1 MADRVPAAE
10 RLLDLVIALT
20 HTRHRM
26 TKAEIRASVNGYS
39 DATSDEAFDRMF
51 ERDKDQLRALGLPI
65 VTLTD
70 STHEDD
76 VGYRIDTSEYELPP
90 VDFTPAEIGV
100 LSLAAQVW
108 QDSSFAA
115 DSRRGLT
122 KLRAVSDAADPGR
135 FAGLS
140 LRVRGPDAAF
150 ADLLDAIE
158 DRTVVR
164 FTYRAAST
172 GSTEVRTVE
181 PWRLFAKDRGWYL
194 VGFDTGRQGKRQ
206 FRLSRIVGRVR
217 RVGEPG
223 QVQIPAGAEQEA
235 PAAEPTPVL
244 LALAPE
250 RGSALRARG
259 EAVPE
264 QAGPAGRETYR
275 LETTDIE
282 RFAEEIAGYGDA
294 VVVLDPP
301 ALRAAV
307 LRRLRAA
314 AALGGEG

>member
-1 MADRVPAAE
+1 MAERVPAAE

-39 DATSDEAFDRMF
+39 GTTSDEAFDRMF

-65 VTLTD
+65 ITLTD

-76 VGYRIDTSEYELPP
+76 VGYRIDTAEYELPP
-90 VDFTPAEIGV
+90 VQFSPAEIGV

-108 QDSSFAA
+108 QESSFSA

-150 ADLLDAIE
+150 GELLDAIE
-158 DRTVVR
+158 DRIAVR

-172 GSTEVRTVE
+172 GATEARTVE

-194 VGFDTGRQGKRQ
+194 VAFDTDRQAQRL
-206 FRLSRIVGRVR
+206 FRLSRIVGKVR

-223 QVQIPAGAEQEA
+223 QVQIPTQQATT
-235 PAAEPTPVL
+235 EPETTTVL

-250 RGSALRARG
+250 RASALRARG
-259 EAVPE
+259 VAEAGTT
-264 QAGPAGRETYR
+264 GPTGRDVYR
-275 LETTDIE
+275 LETTDVD
-282 RFAEEIAGYGDA
+282 RLAEEIAGYTDA

-301 ALRAAV
+301 ELRAAV

-314 AALGGEG
+314 AALGGER

>member
-1 MADRVPAAE
+1 MAERVPAAE

-39 DATSDEAFDRMF
+39 GATSDEAFDRMF

-65 VTLTD
+65 ITLTD

-76 VGYRIDTSEYELPP
+76 VGYRIDTAEYELPP
-90 VDFTPAEIGV
+90 VQFSPAEIGV

-108 QDSSFAA
+108 QDSSFSA

-150 ADLLDAIE
+150 GELLDAIE
-158 DRTVVR
+158 DRIAVR

-172 GSTEVRTVE
+172 GSTEARTVE

-194 VGFDTGRQGKRQ
+194 VAFDTDRQAQRL
-206 FRLSRIVGRVR
+206 FRLSRIVGKVR

-223 QVQIPAGAEQEA
+223 QVQIPTQQART
-235 PAAEPTPVL
+235 EPETTTVL

-250 RGSALRARG
+250 RASALRARG
-259 EAVPE
+259 VAEA
-264 QAGPAGRETYR
+264 ATTGPAGRDVYR
-275 LETTDIE
+275 LETTDVD
-282 RFAEEIAGYGDA
+282 RLAEEVAGYTDA

-301 ALRAAV
+301 ELRVAV

-314 AALGGEG
+314 AALAGER

>member
-1 MADRVPAAE
+1 MVERVPAAE

-26 TKAEIRASVNGYS
+26 TKAEIRASVNGYT
-39 DATSDEAFDRMF
+39 DATSDESFDRMF
-51 ERDKDQLRALGLPI
+51 ERDKDQLRTLGLPI

-70 STHEDD
+70 SAHEDD
-76 VGYRIDTSEYELPP
+76 VGYRIDTAEYELPP
-90 VDFTPAEIGV
+90 VQFTPAEIGV

-108 QDSSFAA
+108 QDSSFSA

-150 ADLLDAIE
+150 GDLLEAIE
-158 DRTVVR
+158 DRITVR

-172 GSTEVRTVE
+172 GSTQARTVE

-194 VGFDTGRQGKRQ
+194 VAFDTDRRAQRL
-206 FRLSRIVGRVR
+206 FRLSRIVGKVR

-223 QVQIPAGAEQEA
+223 QVQIPAEQA
-235 PAAEPTPVL
+235 STEPSTTTVL

-250 RGSALRARG
+250 RASALRARG
-259 EAVPE
+259 EAAPAT
-264 QAGPAGRETYR
+264 QGPAGRDVYR
-275 LETTDIE
+275 LETGDVD
-282 RFAEEIAGYGDA
+282 RFAEELAGYGDA

-301 ALRAAV
+301 DLRAAV

-314 AALGGEG
+314 AALGGQR

>member
-1 MADRVPAAE
+1 MAERVPAAE

-39 DATSDEAFDRMF
+39 GATSDEAFDRMF

-76 VGYRIDTSEYELPP
+76 VGYRIDTAEYELPP
-90 VDFTPAEIGV
+90 VQFSPAEIGV

-108 QDSSFAA
+108 QDSSFSA

-150 ADLLDAIE
+150 GELLDAIE
-158 DRTVVR
+158 DRIAVR

-172 GSTEVRTVE
+172 GSTDARTVE

-194 VGFDTGRQGKRQ
+194 VAFDTDRQAQRL
-206 FRLSRIVGRVR
+206 FRLSRIVGKVR

-223 QVQIPAGAEQEA
+223 QVQIPTQQATT
-235 PAAEPTPVL
+235 EPETTTVL

-250 RGSALRARG
+250 RASALRARG
-259 EAVPE
+259 VAEAGTT
-264 QAGPAGRETYR
+264 GPAGREVYR
-275 LETTDIE
+275 LETTDVD
-282 RFAEEIAGYGDA
+282 RLAEEIAGYTDA

-301 ALRAAV
+301 ELRAAV

-314 AALGGEG
+314 AALGGER

>member
-1 MADRVPAAE
+1 MAERVPAAE

-26 TKAEIRASVNGYS
+26 TKAEIRSSVNGYS
-39 DATSDEAFDRMF
+39 GATSDEAFDRMF

-76 VGYRIDTSEYELPP
+76 VGYRIDTAEYELPP
-90 VDFTPAEIGV
+90 VQFTPAEIGV

-108 QDSSFAA
+108 QDSSFSA

-150 ADLLDAIE
+150 GELLDAIE
-158 DRTVVR
+158 DRIAVR

-172 GSTEVRTVE
+172 GATEARTVE

-194 VGFDTGRQGKRQ
+194 VAFDTDRQAQRL
-206 FRLSRIVGRVR
+206 FRLSRIVGKVR

-223 QVQIPAGAEQEA
+223 QVQIPTEQSVTEAG
-235 PAAEPTPVL
+235 TTTVL

-250 RGSALRARG
+250 RASALRARG
-259 EAVPE
+259 EAE
-264 QAGPAGRETYR
+264 ATTAGPAGRDVYR
-275 LETTDIE
+275 LETTDVD
-282 RFAEEIAGYGDA
+282 RLAEEIAGHTDA

-301 ALRAAV
+301 ELRAAV

-314 AALGGEG
+314 AALGGER

>member
-1 MADRVPAAE
+1 MAERVPAAE

-39 DATSDEAFDRMF
+39 SATSDEAFDRMF

-76 VGYRIDTSEYELPP
+76 VGYRIDTAEYELPP
-90 VDFTPAEIGV
+90 VQFTPAEIGV

-108 QDSSFAA
+108 QDSSFSA

-150 ADLLDAIE
+150 GDLLDAIE
-158 DRTVVR
+158 DRIAVR
-164 FTYRAAST
+164 FTYRAANT
-172 GSTEVRTVE
+172 GSTQARTVE

-194 VGFDTGRQGKRQ
+194 VAFDTDRQAQRL
-206 FRLSRIVGRVR
+206 FRLSRIVGKVR

-223 QVQIPAGAEQEA
+223 QVQIPAETQQLVT
-235 PAAEPTPVL
+235 EPSTTTAL

-250 RGSALRARG
+250 RASALRARG
-259 EAVPE
+259 EADTAP
-264 QAGPAGRETYR
+264 GPDGRDVYR
-275 LETTDIE
+275 LETTDVD
-282 RFAEEIAGYGDA
+282 RLAEEIAGYTDA

-301 ALRAAV
+301 ELRAAV

-314 AALGGEG
+314 AALGGER

>member
-1 MADRVPAAE
+1 MAERVPAAE

-20 HTRHRM
+20 HTQHRM
-26 TKAEIRASVNGYS
+26 TKADIRASVNGYI

-70 STHEDD
+70 STHSDD
-76 VGYRIDTSEYELPP
+76 VGYRIDTAEYELPP
-90 VDFTPAEIGV
+90 VQFTAAEIGV

-108 QDSSFAA
+108 QDSSFSA

-140 LRVRGPDAAF
+140 LRVRGPDPAF
-150 ADLLDAIE
+150 ADLLEAIG
-158 DRTVVR
+158 DRIAVR

-172 GSTEVRTVE
+172 GATEVRTVE

-194 VGFDTGRQGKRQ
+194 VAFDTDRQAQRL
-206 FRLSRIVGRVR
+206 FRLSRIVGKVR
-217 RVGEPG
+217 RVGQSG
-223 QVQIPAGAEQEA
+223 QVQIPTEQT
-235 PAAEPTPVL
+235 TPDPRTTTAV
-244 LALAPE
+244 LALAAE
-250 RGSALRARG
+250 RASALRARG
-259 EAVPE
+259 EVDTTT
-264 QAGPAGRETYR
+264 AGPAGRDVYRVETG
-275 LETTDIE
+275 DVD
-282 RFAEEIAGYGDA
+282 RFAEELAGYADA
-294 VVVLDPP
+294 VLVLDPP
-301 ALRAAV
+301 ELRAAV

-314 AALGGEG
+314 AALGGEH

>member
-1 MADRVPAAE
+1 MVERVPAAE

-26 TKAEIRASVNGYS
+26 TKAEIRASVNGYA

-51 ERDKDQLRALGLPI
+51 ERDKDQLRALGLPV

-70 STHEDD
+70 SAHEDD
-76 VGYRIDTSEYELPP
+76 VGYRIDTTEYELPP
-90 VDFTPAEIGV
+90 VDFTAAEIGV

-122 KLRAVSDAADPGR
+122 KLRAVSDAADPGQ

-150 ADLLDAIE
+150 ADLLEAIE
-158 DRTVVR
+158 DRITVR

-172 GSTEVRTVE
+172 GSTEARTVE

-194 VGFDTGRQGKRQ
+194 VGFDTARQGQRQ

-217 RVGEPG
+217 RVGQVGE
-223 QVQIPAGAEQEA
+223 VQIPAADQTE
-235 PAAEPTPVL
+235 PADSPPTAVT

-250 RGSALRARG
+250 RASALRSRG
-259 EAVPE
+259 E
-264 QAGPAGRETYR
+264 PAADADGIDGRETYR
-275 LETTDIE
+275 LETTDTE
-282 RFAEEIAGYGDA
+282 RFAEELAGYGDA

-301 ALRAAV
+301 ELRAAV

-314 AALGGEG
+314 ALLGGEG

>member
-1 MADRVPAAE
+1 MAERVPAAE

-39 DATSDEAFDRMF
+39 GATSDEAFDRMF

-76 VGYRIDTSEYELPP
+76 VGYRIDTAEYELPP
-90 VDFTPAEIGV
+90 VQFSPAEIGV

-108 QDSSFAA
+108 QDSSFSA

-150 ADLLDAIE
+150 GELLDAIE
-158 DRTVVR
+158 DRIPVR

-172 GSTEVRTVE
+172 GSTDARTVE

-194 VGFDTGRQGKRQ
+194 VAFDTDRQAQRL
-206 FRLSRIVGRVR
+206 FRLSRIVGKVR

-223 QVQIPAGAEQEA
+223 QVQVPRQQSTT
-235 PAAEPTPVL
+235 EPETTTVL

-250 RGSALRARG
+250 RASALRARG
-259 EAVPE
+259 VAEAGTT
-264 QAGPAGRETYR
+264 GPTGRDVYR
-275 LETTDIE
+275 LETTDVD
-282 RFAEEIAGYGDA
+282 RLAEEIAGYTDA

-301 ALRAAV
+301 ELRAAV

-314 AALGGEG
+314 AALGGEQ

>member
-1 MADRVPAAE
+1 MAERVPAAE

-39 DATSDEAFDRMF
+39 GATSDEAFDRMF

-76 VGYRIDTSEYELPP
+76 VGYRIDTAEYELPP
-90 VDFTPAEIGV
+90 VQFSPAEIGV

-108 QDSSFAA
+108 QDSSFSA

-150 ADLLDAIE
+150 GELLDAIE
-158 DRTVVR
+158 DRIAVR

-172 GSTEVRTVE
+172 GSTDARTVE

-194 VGFDTGRQGKRQ
+194 VAFDTDRQAQRL
-206 FRLSRIVGRVR
+206 FRLSRIVGKVR

-223 QVQIPAGAEQEA
+223 QVQIPTQQATT
-235 PAAEPTPVL
+235 EPETTTVL

-250 RGSALRARG
+250 RASALRARG
-259 EAVPE
+259 VAEAGTT
-264 QAGPAGRETYR
+264 GPTGRDVYR
-275 LETTDIE
+275 LETTDVD
-282 RFAEEIAGYGDA
+282 RLAEEIAGYTDA

-301 ALRAAV
+301 ELRAAV

-314 AALGGEG
+314 AALGGER